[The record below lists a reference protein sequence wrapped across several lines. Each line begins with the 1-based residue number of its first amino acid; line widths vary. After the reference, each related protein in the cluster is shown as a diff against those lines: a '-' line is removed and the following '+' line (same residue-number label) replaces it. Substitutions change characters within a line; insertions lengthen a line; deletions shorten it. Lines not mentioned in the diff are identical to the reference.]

1 MRAVLARRLD
11 LACGFSG
18 LVFLAGFLVQGKP
31 PSPDEPVATIAGYLA
46 DHRSAIL
53 AGDLLIAVA
62 AVPFLWFLGA
72 FRGVL
77 GEAGE
82 TRLSAAAFLGAGV
95 GVGIVLAGVA
105 VQAALVLNSVHGSDA
120 LVRFAFDSFNA
131 LITIAGAAL
140 AVGVGAAAVS
150 GARSGALPAWLFR
163 TGAATA
169 LLQVA
174 TLPGLVAEG
183 GPFAAGGAVALLA
196 FVALVAW
203 FTALTAHLL
212 ARRSG

>member
-1 MRAVLARRLD
+1 MGDRHRLD

-18 LVFLAGFLVQGKP
+18 LAFLVGFLIQGKP
-31 PSPDEPVATIAGYLA
+31 PSPDEPVATIGSYLA

-53 AGDLLIAVA
+53 AGDVLIAVA

-72 FRGVL
+72 FRGHL
-77 GEAGE
+77 GDAGE

-95 GVGIVLAGVA
+95 GTAIVLAGVA
-105 VQAALVLNSVHGSDA
+105 VQAGLVLNSVHGPGG

-150 GARSGALPAWLFR
+150 GARSGALPPWLCR
-163 TGAATA
+163 AGAATA

-174 TLPGLVAEG
+174 MLPGLVAEG
-183 GPFAAGGAVALLA
+183 GAFAAGGAVALVA

-203 FTALTAHLL
+203 FTALTTHLL
-212 ARRSG
+212 RRPSG

>member
-1 MRAVLARRLD
+1 MADRRRLD
-11 LACGFSG
+11 IACGLSG
-18 LVFLAGFLVQGKP
+18 LIFLVGFLVQGKP
-31 PSPDEPVATIAGYLA
+31 PGPDEPVATIAGYLA

-53 AGDLLIAVA
+53 AGDVLIAAA

-72 FRGVL
+72 FRGYL

-95 GVGIVLAGVA
+95 GTGVVLVGVA
-105 VQAALVLNSVHGSDA
+105 LQAGLVLHSIQAPDA

-150 GARSGALPAWLFR
+150 GARSGALPAWLCR
-163 TGAATA
+163 AGLATA

-174 TLPGLVAEG
+174 TLPGLVADG

-203 FTALTAHLL
+203 FTTLTAHLL